1 LFKNKGANILL
12 QRLMTQN
19 NINEPFSLFGFDSEI
34 NPCLVSYKPIDTRIV
49 KVEDEDFP
57 VQGIER
63 TIESMGELPTT
74 WQVYFAQD
82 GHMINRV
89 QVGYPAIMKSVIKPK
104 SIEVD
109 EYMPKIVIEKRGL
122 VVDND
127 MEMKSKLLDRKV
139 WTDDFVWVSFG
150 FGSISIAQTQ
160 RPKKTKHQ
168 AQIQTQKLKETK
180 SQTRTQTPESIL

>member
-1 LFKNKGANILL
+1 
-12 QRLMTQN
+12 
-19 NINEPFSLFGFDSEI
+19 
-34 NPCLVSYKPIDTRIV
+34 
-49 KVEDEDFP
+49 
-57 VQGIER
+57 
-63 TIESMGELPTT
+63 
-74 WQVYFAQD
+74 
-82 GHMINRV
+82 MINRV

-139 WTDDFVWVSFG
+139 WADDFVWVSFG

-160 RPKKTKHQ
+160 RSKNTKHQ